1 MFSLAPQLVVGNLRL
16 TATGVFAEYLLSG
29 VPFIFLSEEWQNT
42 AAADHG
48 ELWRAL
54 PSGSSVSGLTVPV
67 PAREIAR
74 RMLHAHPAL
83 RSDTADTSAAAWVRH
98 CRMWQ
103 PAISRASAA
112 AADLLAERP
121 VGRRAP
127 PGTRYRRW
135 TR

>member
-54 PSGSSVSGLTVPV
+54 PSGSSVSGLHR
-67 PAREIAR
+67 ARTRSRDRPPDAAR
-74 RMLHAHPAL
+74 P
-83 RSDTADTSAAAWVRH
+83 SGTAQLT
-98 CRMWQ
+98 
-103 PAISRASAA
+103 RAT
-112 AADLLAERP
+112 
-121 VGRRAP
+121 RAP
-127 PGTRYRRW
+127 RPGCGTAACGNPPSARAGRGGGS
-135 TR
+135 TG